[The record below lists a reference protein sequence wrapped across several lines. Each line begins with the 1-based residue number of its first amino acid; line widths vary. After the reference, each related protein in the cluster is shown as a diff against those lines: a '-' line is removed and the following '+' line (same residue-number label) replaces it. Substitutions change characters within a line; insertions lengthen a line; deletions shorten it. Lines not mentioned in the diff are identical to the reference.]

1 MVSDLWFIFAVAK
14 QIKYKPMY
22 KDTIFIGQSV
32 YVQLLNLI
40 DRENIKKISSR
51 EGMTDTSKK
60 WTNTPTLWLF
70 CSLC

>member
-1 MVSDLWFIFAVAK
+1 MG
-14 QIKYKPMY
+14 